1 MVSPFIC
8 YTISFAAALVIYL
21 LGWSELYPKLS
32 VVLVIFLMITI
43 LANVFSH
50 IKLKPISFKKLENE
64 KLPVIGT
71 TIFIYVLW
79 IADFIYEGGVPL
91 IKILFHL
98 PYNYRLFGIPSLHVF
113 IVTFSSFFT
122 VYLFHLYLSKRT
134 RLLLILYLVNLSAAL
149 LIYSRAMLFFNITGS
164 VIVYFISMRKI
175 PWPRIALATV
185 ATLVMLFLFGL
196 LGSLRVSR
204 EANEPYNNENFMDTG
219 KATESFRRS
228 FVPKEYFWTYIY
240 MSSSI
245 ANLQYNINERPEPT
259 VNASSVFWTAVNECL
274 PDFITKRIHVLR
286 DTAPAKEWRI
296 GYSFNVSTI
305 YSRAYSYSGWPGMIL
320 MAVFLIVFPWIYLAL
335 IDQRSEFFIT
345 GWAILC
351 TMYFFAS
358 YDNTFRFTGLSLQ
371 LAYPILF
378 GIAEKYLLLKKK
390 YP

>member
-1 MVSPFIC
+1 
-8 YTISFAAALVIYL
+8 
-21 LGWSELYPKLS
+21 
-32 VVLVIFLMITI
+32 
-43 LANVFSH
+43 
-50 IKLKPISFKKLENE
+50 
-64 KLPVIGT
+64 
-71 TIFIYVLW
+71 
-79 IADFIYEGGVPL
+79 
-91 IKILFHL
+91 
-98 PYNYRLFGIPSLHVF
+98 
-113 IVTFSSFFT
+113 
-122 VYLFHLYLSKRT
+122 
-134 RLLLILYLVNLSAAL
+134 
-149 LIYSRAMLFFNITGS
+149 
-164 VIVYFISMRKI
+164 
-175 PWPRIALATV
+175 
-185 ATLVMLFLFGL
+185 
-196 LGSLRVSR
+196 
-204 EANEPYNNENFMDTG
+204 MDTG